1 MQMTVEELRK
11 KSFEELYEIIVKE
24 EFHMLEDIED
34 TIEVYDKFPFLF
46 FFKIKKRYPR
56 FEFRSRIFAL
66 NVAED
71 PVIKRNIE
79 CLDNKAYIIQ
89 EEIKKLIKLKKETDV
104 PEDIL
109 KEKIIDFLM
118 KYNYFYEK
126 DE

>member
-104 PEDIL
+104 SEDVL

>member
-104 PEDIL
+104 PEDVL